1 MTRTFQALLAGL
13 LSLSIFGGAVFLT
26 ACNEKKELSVTKI
39 YPKRGPYLG
48 GDPVTISGSGFS
60 PTQGIKVY
68 FGKRPAG
75 PPVIKETG
83 EIVVEPP
90 AGEVGQTVDVE
101 IVFDDARTLK
111 IPKAYTYFDPTDLKK
126 GEAEK

>member
-1 MTRTFQALLAGL
+1 MMRTVQALLAGFL
-13 LSLSIFGGAVFLT
+13 LFGSLCVLS
-26 ACNEKKELSVTKI
+26 ACNEKKELAVTKI

-83 EIVVEPP
+83 EIIVEPP

-111 IPKAYTYFDPTDLKK
+111 IPKAYTYFDPTDLKQAQETK
-126 GEAEK
+126 

>member
-1 MTRTFQALLAGL
+1 MRKLFLLMAACLFVFGV
-13 LSLSIFGGAVFLT
+13 FGG
-26 ACNEKKELSVTKI
+26 CNEKKELAVTKI
-39 YPKRGPYLG
+39 YPKRGPYMG
-48 GDPVTISGSGFS
+48 GDPVTISGTGFS
-60 PTQGIKVY
+60 TTQGIKVY
-68 FGKRPAG
+68 FGKNAAG
-75 PPVIKETG
+75 PPVIKEGG
-83 EIVVEPP
+83 EIIVDPP

>member
-1 MTRTFQALLAGL
+1 MTRMLQALLAGL
-13 LSLSIFGGAVFLT
+13 LVFGSLTTV

-83 EIVVEPP
+83 EIIVDPP

-111 IPKAYTYFDPTDLKK
+111 IPNAYTYFDPTDLKQQNPDK
-126 GEAEK
+126 K